1 MLCSLCPLWPYPLSR
16 QKRFKADFRCSPI
29 LIGKSFVLQSLVQI
43 VVTTILYMFL
53 RSPTYFTKTLYLSKV
68 HITFFG
74 ITSLSQWKLKTMCRS
89 FCSKSAPS
97 LFLLRKWLPWLVFE
111 HETKLA
117 RRDPR
122 YFSQTMLDNSLHNF
136 IV

>member
-1 MLCSLCPLWPYPLSR
+1 MICCAPYVPCDLIHY
-16 QKRFKADFRCSPI
+16 QGKKRFKADFRCSPI

-68 HITFFG
+68 HITFFWYYF
-74 ITSLSQWKLKTMCRS
+74 SKSMKTMCRS
-89 FCSKSAPS
+89 FCSKNAPS
-97 LFLLRKWLPWLVFE
+97 FFLLRKWLPWLVFE
-111 HETKLA
+111 HETKLD